1 MIYFQLRS
9 KKTGEVTSV
18 FRDDDEWHAAP
29 GVLIHPEYPKG
40 YQIQMED
47 MYKAEIISKEE
58 YETLL
63 ALYNIEWN
71 HPSQDMTRHDHRLD
85 FSLFVEGS
93 DCP

>member
-18 FRDDDEWHAAP
+18 FRAGDSWHAAP

-63 ALYNIEWN
+63 ALYDIDWN
-71 HPSQDMTRHDHRLD
+71 HPSQDAEKHDYKLD

-93 DCP
+93 DRP